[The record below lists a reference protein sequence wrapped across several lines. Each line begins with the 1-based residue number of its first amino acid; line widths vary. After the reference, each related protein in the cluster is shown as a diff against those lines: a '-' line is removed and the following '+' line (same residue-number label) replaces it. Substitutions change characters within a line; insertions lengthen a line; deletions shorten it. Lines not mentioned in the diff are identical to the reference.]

1 MLIEPGLFLPTCRFV
16 RDPAFKSRKVDKD
29 PSSRERSQQGD
40 LAVSRY
46 PAVGREMAS
55 QVVVA
60 CAVPLGVAEGEAD
73 CFISA
78 IAS

>member
-1 MLIEPGLFLPTCRFV
+1 MV
-16 RDPAFKSRKVDKD
+16 
-29 PSSRERSQQGD
+29 
-40 LAVSRY
+40 
-46 PAVGREMAS
+46 S